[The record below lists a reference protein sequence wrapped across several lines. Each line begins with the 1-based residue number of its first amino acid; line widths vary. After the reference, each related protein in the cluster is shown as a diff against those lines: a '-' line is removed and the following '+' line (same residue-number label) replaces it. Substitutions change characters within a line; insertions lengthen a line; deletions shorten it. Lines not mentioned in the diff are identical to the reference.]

1 MLYIA
6 IHMLYTLDKLKR
18 GGYAMQIKLY
28 DARKQAKLS
37 QQEVANI
44 LGISRNSY
52 GQKERG
58 NVPFNLEEMFALSDL
73 LNISLDD
80 LFISKSKKEVE
91 L

>member
-1 MLYIA
+1 MWYYLSQI
-6 IHMLYTLDKLKR
+6 KK
-18 GGYAMQIKLY
+18 GGYGVQIKLY
-28 DARKQAKLS
+28 DARKRAKLS
-37 QQEVANI
+37 QQEIADI

-58 NVPFNLEEMFALSDL
+58 NVPFNAEEMFALSEL

-80 LFISKSKKEVE
+80 LFISSSKA

>member
-1 MLYIA
+1 MLYIVT
-6 IHMLYTLDKLKR
+6 HMLYTLSKLKR
-18 GGYAMQIKLY
+18 GGYEVQIKLY

-37 QQEVANI
+37 QQDVADV

-73 LNISLDD
+73 LNEIGRASCR
-80 LFISKSKKEVE
+80 ERV
-91 L
+91 

>member
-18 GGYAMQIKLY
+18 GGYGMQIKLY

-37 QQEVANI
+37 QQEVADI

-58 NVPFNLEEMFALSDL
+58 DVPFNLVEMFALSEL

-80 LFISKSKKEVE
+80 LFISRSKKEVE

>member
-1 MLYIA
+1 MLYIGSH
-6 IHMLYTLDKLKR
+6 IWYTSDTLKR

-28 DARKQAKLS
+28 EARKQSKLS
-37 QQEVANI
+37 QQDVANV

-58 NVPFNLEEMFALSDL
+58 YVPFNLEEMFALSEL
-73 LNISLDD
+73 LNSSLDD
-80 LFISKSKKEVE
+80 LFISRSKKEVE

>member
-1 MLYIA
+1 MLYIVTP
-6 IHMLYTLDKLKR
+6 IWYTLGTLKR

-28 DARKQAKLS
+28 EARKRAKLS
-37 QQEVANI
+37 QQEVADV

-73 LNISLDD
+73 LNVSLDD
-80 LFISKSKKEVE
+80 LFISRSKKEVE